1 MGRMRTLVSFIAGAV
16 TVGFV
21 VGALA
26 VAGVIDDDAPPPS
39 SAAPAATAPSSG
51 GKAPPSPKPGS
62 VADIYRRVSPG
73 VAFVSSS
80 SSGGSGGGVLGGSQG
95 GGNAATGSGFV
106 YDDQGHIVTNDH
118 VVEGFNTFSVR
129 VGSNEAPIPA
139 KLAGKDPSSDLAV
152 LKIDPGAVPGGLKPL
167 ELGDSDALLKMPGGA
182 CPGGLK
188 PLELGD
194 SDALQPGDQA
204 IAIGSPFG
212 LEGTVTEG
220 IVSAL
225 GRTIQ
230 APNGFP
236 IANAVQTDAAINP
249 GNSGGPLLDGNGRVI
264 GVNSQIKTDNGGDN
278 SGVGFAV
285 PVSTIKQ
292 VVPQIQAGGKVVR
305 AYLGVSNSDSAD
317 HTGAVVQDVVP
328 NGPADKS
335 GLQPGDKVTAIND
348 KPILSSDDVSAAVNN
363 LKPGQQAKLSVVRGG
378 DHRTLNVEL
387 GTRPDRPSNP

>member
-1 MGRMRTLVSFIAGAV
+1 MRRMRTLVSFIAGAV

-26 VAGVIDDDAPPPS
+26 GAGVIEDDAAQPS
-39 SAAPAATAPSSG
+39 SGAPAGTAPSGG

-62 VADIYRRVSPG
+62 VADIYRRVSPS

-80 SSGGSGGGVLGGSQG
+80 TSGGGAGGGILGGGQG

-129 VGSNEAPIPA
+129 IGSNEKPIPA

-152 LKIDPGAVPGGLKPL
+152 LKIDPSAVPGGLHPL
-167 ELGDSDALLKMPGGA
+167 ELGDSDALH
-182 CPGGLK
+182 
-188 PLELGD
+188 
-194 SDALQPGDQA
+194 PGDQA

-220 IVSAL
+220 IVSSL
-225 GRTIQ
+225 GRTIV

-236 IANAVQTDAAINP
+236 IRNAAQTDAAINP
-249 GNSGGPLLDGNGRVI
+249 GTSGGPLLDGAGRVI
-264 GVNSQIKTDNGGDN
+264 GVNSQIKTQSGEN

-285 PVSTIKQ
+285 PVSTIKF
-292 VVPQIQAGGKVVR
+292 VVPQIATGGKVER
-305 AYLGVSNSDSAD
+305 AYLGVQNTDTADNS
-317 HTGAVVQDVVP
+317 GATVTDVVP
-328 NGPADKS
+328 GGPAAKA
-335 GLQPGDKVTAIND
+335 GLRPGDKITSIDGRAI
-348 KPILSSDDVSAAVNN
+348 
-363 LKPGQQAKLSVVRGG
+363 
-378 DHRTLNVEL
+378 
-387 GTRPDRPSNP
+387 

>member
-1 MGRMRTLVSFIAGAV
+1 MGRMRTLVSFIGGAV

-26 VAGVIDDDAPPPS
+26 IAGVIDDDVAQSPTADATAT
-39 SAAPAATAPSSG
+39 AAPSG

-73 VAFVSSS
+73 VVFVSSS
-80 SSGGSGGGVLGGSQG
+80 SSGGGGGGGVLGGPGSGQ
-95 GGNAATGSGFV
+95 AATGSGFV

-118 VVEGFNTFSVR
+118 VVEDFNTFSVR
-129 VGSNEAPIPA
+129 IGSDQTPIPA

-152 LKIDPGAVPGGLKPL
+152 LKIDPSAVPGGLH
-167 ELGDSDALLKMPGGA
+167 
-182 CPGGLK
+182 

-305 AYLGVSNSDSAD
+305 AYLGVSNSDSPD
-317 HTGAVVQDVVP
+317 NSGAVVQDVVQS
-328 NGPADKS
+328 GPAEKG
-335 GLQPGDKVTAIND
+335 GLQPGDKITAIND

-363 LKPGQQAKLSVVRGG
+363 LKPGQQAKLTVIRGG
-378 DHRTLNVEL
+378 DRRTLNVEL